1 MTVPDVARLEAEARF
16 HGKRFASYRARRSGG
31 RPTSETRFQELE
43 RAFQVANGRL
53 LLARRAA
60 AHLN

>member
-1 MTVPDVARLEAEARF
+1 VSQSDVELLEAEARL
-16 HGKRFASYRARRSGG
+16 HKERLAVYRAKRYAG
-31 RPTSETRFQELE
+31 RPTSEARFRTLVRESEL
-43 RAFQVANGRL
+43 ANGRL